1 MSNVETFFYDV
12 EKNQEQLNVGL
23 GSLSQLYPAP
33 ESRVVTF
40 YKVSPNPV
48 PLQPPLKVPLAR
60 SVLPGQSIG
69 PFLIILDRNPSG
81 SGLEFSSLVVETSLE
96 KFPANTYQVFNY
108 SRRRL
113 AVQLSETNFLVAR
126 GESRIVPYPNTRK
139 AWLKVAA
146 EESADDWLVVS
157 GSPHPVGM
165 NTRTTI
171 FLVDMPTSEEGLVS
185 KGIVVRRI
193 RENIFTDEKGVQH
206 VR

>member
-12 EKNQEQLNVGL
+12 EKKQEQLNVGV
-23 GSLSQLYPAP
+23 GSLSQIYPAP
-33 ESRVVTF
+33 PSRLVTF
-40 YKVSPNPV
+40 YKVIPNPV
-48 PLQPPLKVPLAR
+48 PLQPPLKVPLAK
-60 SVLPGQSIG
+60 SALPGQSIG
-69 PFLIILDRNPSG
+69 PFLIILDRNPPG
-81 SGLEFSSLVVETSLE
+81 SELEFSSLVLETSLE

-113 AVQLSETNFLVAR
+113 AVQLAETNFLLAR
-126 GESRIVPYPNTRK
+126 GNARMVPYPNTRK

-157 GSPHPVGM
+157 GSPHPVGT
-165 NTRTTI
+165 NSRTTI
-171 FLVDMPTSEEGLVS
+171 FLVDMPPSETGQTS